1 MQQSA
6 GVLDDQIL
14 LQVRLRRFMN
24 WFLAAFTTLAV
35 LMSIVLLRMPAPSL
49 NGMLGTAS
57 IYALL
62 IVVLVARFALA
73 RRPVSAVVTVSVGVF
88 VLSMGDVVLLPR
100 ALPAM
105 VFLPVLAIAMALPYI
120 SGRALLGLSIA
131 ATLTI
136 AVSASL
142 SEFVHLFAPTPGL
155 LSQIIFILA
164 VTFLCGLTLLL
175 LWQYQRRQAET
186 LEQVRT
192 TNSALQTVRASLET
206 EVAVRTADLRI
217 ALGEVELRAT
227 AQTRLLDEIAQQRA
241 VIRDLSVPVLP
252 VSATTLVMPLVGALD
267 SARLQLVQE
276 QALRSIE
283 RTSAQQLVLDITG
296 VPLVDS
302 QVAQGLLA
310 VVQAARLLG
319 AEAVLVGVR
328 PEVAQTMVGL
338 GLSLLGLR
346 AYADLQ
352 TAVGRLSALDR

>member
-1 MQQSA
+1 M
-6 GVLDDQIL
+6 V
-14 LQVRLRRFMN
+14 
-24 WFLAAFTTLAV
+24 
-35 LMSIVLLRMPAPSL
+35 
-49 NGMLGTAS
+49 
-57 IYALL
+57 
-62 IVVLVARFALA
+62 
-73 RRPVSAVVTVSVGVF
+73 
-88 VLSMGDVVLLPR
+88 DVVLLPR

-206 EVAVRTADLRI
+206 EVVARTADLRA
-217 ALGEVELRAT
+217 ALGEVALRAT
-227 AQTRLLDEIAQQRA
+227 EQARLLAENTQQRA

-252 VSATTLVMPLVGALD
+252 VSASTLVMPLVGALD

-338 GLSLLGLR
+338 GLSLPGLR

-352 TAVGRLSALDR
+352 TAVGPLSACHR

>member
-1 MQQSA
+1 
-6 GVLDDQIL
+6 
-14 LQVRLRRFMN
+14 
-24 WFLAAFTTLAV
+24 
-35 LMSIVLLRMPAPSL
+35 MSIVLLRMPAPSL

-57 IYALL
+57 IYALV
-62 IVVLVARFALA
+62 IVLLVARFALA

-88 VLSMGDVVLLPR
+88 VLSMVDVVLLPR

-136 AVSASL
+136 AVSANL

-206 EVAVRTADLRI
+206 EVVARTADLRA
-217 ALGEVELRAT
+217 ALGEVELRASEQ
-227 AQTRLLDEIAQQRA
+227 AQLLDEIAQQRMI
-241 VIRDLSVPVLP
+241 IRDLSVPVLP
-252 VSATTLVMPLVGALD
+252 VSSSTLVMPLVGALD

-276 QALRSIE
+276 QALRSID
-283 RTSAQQLVLDITG
+283 RSHGRPAPGAGYYGGAIGGQPGGAGVTG
-296 VPLVDS
+296 GDTGSPAIRHRSGVGRRALRSRADNRWARI
-302 QVAQGLLA
+302 VAPW
-310 VVQAARLLG
+310 AARLRRSPDRCG
-319 AEAVLVGVR
+319 AAVR
-328 PEVAQTMVGL
+328 SPQ
-338 GLSLLGLR
+338 LS
-346 AYADLQ
+346 
-352 TAVGRLSALDR
+352 GRHGARSLTLDSMR